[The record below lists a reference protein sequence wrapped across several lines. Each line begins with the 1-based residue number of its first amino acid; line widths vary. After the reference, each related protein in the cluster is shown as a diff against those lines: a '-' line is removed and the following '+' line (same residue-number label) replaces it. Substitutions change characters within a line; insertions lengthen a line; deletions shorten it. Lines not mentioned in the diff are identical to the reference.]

1 MYINYKYVYYDLIY
15 HRSRIEIK
23 IFFFIQIPNNF
34 VKMHLTKINTL
45 NVFIVINNDIDI
57 QSKRESSIVKYLTL
71 LFRKTM
77 NIQLIFNK
85 KKKSF
90 AYQSVSLSSKNLK
103 SNSYIN
109 ISNRDSRS
117 TMRKHFLTFL

>member
-1 MYINYKYVYYDLIY
+1 
-15 HRSRIEIK
+15 
-23 IFFFIQIPNNF
+23 
-34 VKMHLTKINTL
+34 MHLTKINTL

-85 KKKSF
+85 KKNP
-90 AYQSVSLSSKNLK
+90 LPINLFPYLLK
-103 SNSYIN
+103 
-109 ISNRDSRS
+109 
-117 TMRKHFLTFL
+117 T

>member
-1 MYINYKYVYYDLIY
+1 
-15 HRSRIEIK
+15 
-23 IFFFIQIPNNF
+23 
-34 VKMHLTKINTL
+34 MHLTKINIL

-57 QSKRESSIVKYLTL
+57 QSKRESSIFKYLTL